1 MSARYDLG
9 TYGLTFSQSIYDDEF
24 RLVTKKVA
32 VSERTLT
39 WPLLVWTSELAG
51 GGAHTA
57 TSNDEITENLKVWG
71 AVRNRWR
78 SPFFLQ

>member
-39 WPLLVWTSELAG
+39 HCSTLPQIAM
-51 GGAHTA
+51 
-57 TSNDEITENLKVWG
+57 
-71 AVRNRWR
+71 
-78 SPFFLQ
+78 